1 MPSCCKLA
9 AAIISCNCP
18 LWVCSFSFNYLQL
31 LTTYFQAFI
40 DNVGIQCILSNFFF
54 QRKIKFNELSN
65 FDGWHITSMFAMCES
80 SANNTCFPLL
90 LSLRYINVWLFF
102 PCRFSDNDK
111 TVWCRRHSDREWE
124 TLTPTDLTPKKGVK
138 SLQNWQKLHALKRA
152 SVLESP

>member
-1 MPSCCKLA
+1 MLSCCKLA

-40 DNVGIQCILSNFFF
+40 DNVGIQCILSNLF
-54 QRKIKFNELSN
+54 QRKIKFNELNN
-65 FDGWHITSMFAMCES
+65 FNGWHITSMFTMCES
-80 SANNTCFPLL
+80 SANNTCFLLL

-102 PCRFSDNDK
+102 PCRFSGNDK
-111 TVWCRRHSDREWE
+111 TVSCRRHSDREWE